1 MGTKPCLQRYQKSRI
16 SAGGNVVPGAAGR
29 PHLFAAIGL
38 PEKRQRF
45 YRKEHLYPAAA
56 GDADVDA
63 IQYSHGKN
71 EMVICGIRSQKGTSD
86 RLLQRNEKQRKV
98 PYSERI
104 RYFFGCGGWI

>member
-16 SAGGNVVPGAAGR
+16 SAGGNGVPGAAGR

-71 EMVICGIRSQKGTSD
+71 DMVICGIRSQKGTSGSIAAK
-86 RLLQRNEKQRKV
+86 E
-98 PYSERI
+98 
-104 RYFFGCGGWI
+104 

>member
-1 MGTKPCLQRYQKSRI
+1 MKMGEASDRFPNAWTFHGNEAVFAAL

-71 EMVICGIRSQKGTSD
+71 DMVICGIRSQKGTSGSIAAK
-86 RLLQRNEKQRKV
+86 E
-98 PYSERI
+98 
-104 RYFFGCGGWI
+104 